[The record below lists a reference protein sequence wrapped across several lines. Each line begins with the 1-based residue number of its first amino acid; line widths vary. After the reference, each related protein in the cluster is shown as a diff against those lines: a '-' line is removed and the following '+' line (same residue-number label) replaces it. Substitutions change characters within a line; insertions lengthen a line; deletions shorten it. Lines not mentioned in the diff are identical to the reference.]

1 MVSSGSSKMLE
12 PSSRVDGCVSEPRSE
27 AAVETDRFGF
37 LLANGSAS
45 GSGPPPELVRQR
57 EAKWIHIISQWDH
70 ALQKKNSKVKEQCLK
85 GIPASLRA
93 KAWPL
98 LCGATQLM
106 KDNTSLYQS
115 LDSRPALQSWVDI
128 IERDLDRQ
136 FPFHEMFVSKD
147 GHGQRGM
154 FRVLKAY
161 TQYQPDEGYCQAQ
174 GPVAAVLLMNM
185 PAEEAF
191 WCLVQISEQYLPGY
205 YSQLLEGVLFDAAM
219 LSWVLK
225 RACPPAHRHL
235 QRYGVEPLMFAT
247 DWLMCLFTR
256 HLPFNTLLRVWDLFF
271 CYGVRVLF
279 QVAVV
284 LVRRVLG
291 RADQRQE
298 CSGQME
304 TLERLRGVR
313 ESLGLEDDASFMAEV
328 CSVPLSRS
336 DLKRRTEKE
345 LETWRKDRPSS
356 TFDPRGRCHGYWASR
371 ETLGEERD
379 RRGVNLSAPL
389 VRSASALSLSPS
401 LFRKRWGK
409 RSDAARVER
418 HHSMGVQGVGR
429 EGWPNARA
437 LRVTRVREEE
447 DGHKAPDNLQSRRD
461 TESTPPTGRRRP
473 PQREE
478 EPGESHDSERNTLK
492 GEPGEQ
498 VGIGHRTREEQGE
511 QSPGGSGTVQEVIQ
525 HHPDL
530 REGAAGGGATQRSA
544 INLQPRTL
552 KNNNQSQVPVEQDL
566 TDNNQSQVPEE
577 QDLTDNNQS
586 QVPEEQDLTDNN
598 QSQVPEEQDLKD
610 NNQSQVPEEQ
620 ELRDNNQSQVP
631 EEQELSDNNQ
641 SQVPEEQEL
650 RDNIQSQVPE
660 EQELRDNNQSQVP
673 EEQELRDNN
682 QSQVPEEQEL
692 RDNKSEVQ
700 EEQKCNNKPN
710 PKEEV
715 SQKKQR
721 VKTLYEMAEQAALCR
736 NLVAGQ
742 EHVTPQDT
750 NTDTES
756 QAAVDNTEQRSE
768 ATPGQE
774 TVTHT
779 DIGTTEWESVA
790 HKSTIES
797 PSEQGSAVMIQ
808 EVKDAAAGQTE
819 TEAPT
824 ANLSSTQKQ
833 TNVGSDNEDVDG
845 GKIVI
850 FKSEALNENTL
861 SFQEVGVLTHKG
873 VPQSGETREGDCTM
887 TAILLETTVVPEASG
902 GTRGTAEASCSERAS
917 AQEDALCFGHKL
929 QDKPVLETNAET
941 EEDNDMTTCDQTALL
956 EVQVSPRS
964 PTGDRMCYPPTGA
977 AEPLATEEPAVQVS
991 ANDKEPVDSSEV
1003 TLTPDPS
1010 TQQPSGGSEDRGARQ
1025 RIQDAPLSMGAGPPV
1040 SLCIPVSAPLS
1051 SQTPTPSG
1059 DFRVRKTSHGSR
1071 LARRLSE
1078 DIFTALET
1086 SRFRPHPDPQKGP
1099 PAPSRPG
1106 LRSPPPGALSA
1117 LPPPQ
1122 GPPGPT
1128 GGGTSEEPPRRPGFF
1143 SRLRGGRPNHHKD
1156 TKAERANTQKIQIPK
1171 IFLQDFSSGVGEER
1185 PLQEPEEQLSSR
1197 GRRRRRRERELKER
1211 EEEKERRRVEKELK
1225 KEGRKRDRKAEWPRG
1240 KKLTATSP
1248 GSLSGAQHSCSSA
1261 HSDSYF

>member
-12 PSSRVDGCVSEPRSE
+12 PSSRGDGCVSEPRSE

-70 ALQKKNSKVKEQCLK
+70 VLQKKNSKVKEQCLK

-147 GHGQRGM
+147 SHGQRGL

-298 CSGQME
+298 CLGQME

-447 DGHKAPDNLQSRRD
+447 DGHKAPGNLQSRRD
-461 TESTPPTGRRRP
+461 TESTPPTGRRP
-473 PQREE
+473 PQREK
-478 EPGESHDSERNTLK
+478 EPGENHDSERNTLK

-544 INLQPRTL
+544 VNLQPRTL
-552 KNNNQSQVPVEQDL
+552 KDNNQTQVPV
-566 TDNNQSQVPEE
+566 
-577 QDLTDNNQS
+577 
-586 QVPEEQDLTDNN
+586 EQDLTDNN

-631 EEQELSDNNQ
+631 EEQELTDNN
-641 SQVPEEQEL
+641 
-650 RDNIQSQVPE
+650 QSQVPE

-692 RDNKSEVQ
+692 RDINQSQVP
-700 EEQKCNNKPN
+700 EEQELRDNNQ
-710 PKEEV
+710 
-715 SQKKQR
+715 S
-721 VKTLYEMAEQAALCR
+721 
-736 NLVAGQ
+736 
-742 EHVTPQDT
+742 
-750 NTDTES
+750 
-756 QAAVDNTEQRSE
+756 
-768 ATPGQE
+768 
-774 TVTHT
+774 
-779 DIGTTEWESVA
+779 
-790 HKSTIES
+790 
-797 PSEQGSAVMIQ
+797 
-808 EVKDAAAGQTE
+808 
-819 TEAPT
+819 
-824 ANLSSTQKQ
+824 
-833 TNVGSDNEDVDG
+833 
-845 GKIVI
+845 
-850 FKSEALNENTL
+850 
-861 SFQEVGVLTHKG
+861 
-873 VPQSGETREGDCTM
+873 QSGETREGDCTM

-902 GTRGTAEASCSERAS
+902 GTRG
-917 AQEDALCFGHKL
+917 
-929 QDKPVLETNAET
+929 
-941 EEDNDMTTCDQTALL
+941 
-956 EVQVSPRS
+956 
-964 PTGDRMCYPPTGA
+964 A
-977 AEPLATEEPAVQVS
+977 AEPLATEEPAVQAF

-1086 SRFRPHPDPQKGP
+1086 SRFRPDPDPQKGP

-1106 LRSPPPGALSA
+1106 LRPPPPGALSA

-1122 GPPGPT
+1122 GPT
-1128 GGGTSEEPPRRPGFF
+1128 GWGTSEEPPRRPGFF
-1143 SRLRGGRPNHHKD
+1143 SRLRGGRPNRHKD

-1185 PLQEPEEQLSSR
+1185 PLQEPEEQQELLSSR

-1240 KKLTATSP
+1240 KKLTPTSP
-1248 GSLSGAQHSCSSA
+1248 GSLSGAQHSCSSP